1 VAARGL
7 VLPLLWLCGSVS
19 AAQWAIEGY
28 VVAVID
34 GDTLTIL
41 DKQRREHRVR
51 LDGIDAPENGQPFG
65 TAAKRHLYDLS
76 YGFDVVAVCHKVDL
90 GRNICQVMVGGVD
103 VGLRQ
108 LSDGLAWFL
117 VRYADELPEDR
128 RAPYLS
134 AEAQA
139 KKNKTGLWSAEATP
153 IAPWEWRG
161 YGRRLPGD

>member
-1 VAARGL
+1 MAARGL
-7 VLPLLWLCGSVS
+7 VVPLLCLCGSVA
-19 AAQWAIEGY
+19 AAQWTVEGY

-76 YGFDVVAVCHKVDL
+76 YGLDVVAVCHKVDL
-90 GRNICQVMVGGVD
+90 GRDICQVMVGDVD

-117 VRYADELPEDR
+117 VRYADDLPEDR
-128 RAPYLS
+128 RALYLS

-139 KKNKTGLWSAEATP
+139 KKSKAGLWSAEATP